1 MNVEHFVLNLEH
13 CTCLTKRKYY
23 IFMRKVFF
31 NNKIYLNILKWSL
44 ASKNFYKKYN
54 GAFKFNLNI

>member
-1 MNVEHFVLNLEH
+1 
-13 CTCLTKRKYY
+13 
-23 IFMRKVFF
+23 MRKVFF